1 MSNILIV
8 EDEII
13 TAKGLKSIIQSIDSN
28 INVQTTAYAKEALSL
43 AKQNYYDIFLLDI
56 QLKDYSGFDLAHEIR
71 EIDNCKLTPII
82 FITAI
87 PSRELM
93 AFKEIHAYDYIIKPF
108 KEKEV
113 RDNLET
119 IIKYGINKEHK
130 KEEKYLKIK
139 QKDFAYLIKQ
149 DEIIYIESKN
159 RKLYIVTTEDEVDIS
174 TYTLKQIL
182 VKLGDE
188 FLQCHR
194 GFIINANYIEKINRR
209 EDTIHLIGTKD
220 IVPIGR
226 AFKESVRS
234 KIDELS

>member
-13 TAKGLKSIIQSIDSN
+13 TARGLKTIIKSIDSN
-28 INVQTTAYAKEALSL
+28 LDVDMTAYAKEALTM
-43 AKQNYYDIFLLDI
+43 AKSKHYDAFLLDI

-71 EIDNCKLTPII
+71 EMDKCKLTPII

-93 AFKEIHAYDYIIKPF
+93 AFKQIHAYDYIIKPF
-108 KEKEV
+108 KEVEV
-113 RDNLET
+113 IKSLET
-119 IIKYGINKEHK
+119 IINFGIKMKAK
-130 KEEKYLKIK
+130 KEESYLKLK
-139 QKDFAYLIKQ
+139 QKDFSYLIKQ
-149 DEIIYIESKN
+149 DDIIYIESKN
-159 RKLYIVTTEDEVDIS
+159 RKIYIKTTKDEVDIS

-182 VKLGDE
+182 NELGEE

-194 GFIINANYIEKINRR
+194 GFIVNTNYIEKINNT
-209 EDTIHLIGTKD
+209 EDNIHLKGISD

-226 AFKESVRS
+226 AFKESIRG
-234 KIDELS
+234 KINELN